1 MLRVAATVLAF
12 HTLLTIAKAWK
23 HVSESEFQ
31 STLNEGDGTI
41 VVAYINVRDNKSE
54 HLETEWSLATP
65 EAHIP
70 FVSVDCEANPAIC
83 ASHGVGS
90 TSTVKLYKQGEA
102 ISTYNGPRRASAIL
116 SWASRVQ
123 RPAVSEV
130 GPTELDD
137 FRKADETV
145 FLAYLDADDE
155 TSKAAFADV
164 AGRYCEEF
172 SFGMTTDADVLAAEG
187 VTAPIVKCYKPLDG
201 DTHEFTNP
209 TDTGALEKFVKE
221 ASRPVI
227 GELLPHNH
235 QRFLDRGWS
244 MVYVFAATEA
254 ERSEIRKELN
264 KVARN
269 QYESLTMVTVDP
281 LEFPLL
287 LAKLGLDPAV
297 LPAGAVHQLS
307 KDRIYPYPKG
317 RGWTSSELQS
327 WGLDVWQGRI
337 KPWTPPGVTTTYD
350 DLGGR
355 IKATQR
361 VSIRNNIPEVK
372 IRVGGRDEL

>member
-1 MLRVAATVLAF
+1 MFRVATIALAF
-12 HTLLTIAKAWK
+12 HALLTVAKAWS
-23 HVSESEFQ
+23 HLSESEFR
-31 STLNEGDGTI
+31 SMLNEGDGAI
-41 VVAYINVRDNKSE
+41 KSE
-54 HLETEWSLATP
+54 HLETEWSLANP
-65 EAHIP
+65 EAQLP
-70 FVSVDCEANPAIC
+70 FVSVDCEANPAVC
-83 ASHGVGS
+83 ATYGVDS
-90 TSTVKLYKQGEA
+90 TSTVRLFKQGEVIA
-102 ISTYNGPRRASAIL
+102 TYNGPRRASAII
-116 SWASRVQ
+116 SWASRVE
-123 RPAVSEV
+123 RPVVSEV
-130 GPTELDD
+130 SFTELED
-137 FRKADETV
+137 FKKADETI

-155 TSKAAFADV
+155 TSKSTFADV
-164 AGRYCEEF
+164 AGRYHEEF
-172 SFGMTTDADVLAAEG
+172 SFGITTDLDVHTAEG
-187 VTAPIVKCYKPLDG
+187 VTAPSVKCYKPLDG

-209 TDTGALEKFVKE
+209 TDIGALEKFVKE
-221 ASRPVI
+221 ASRPLI

-244 MVYVFAATEA
+244 MVYVFATTES

-264 KVARN
+264 KVARSY
-269 QYESLTMVTVDP
+269 YESLTMVTVDP
-281 LEFPLL
+281 LEFPSLP
-287 LAKLGLDPAV
+287 AKLGLDPAS

-337 KPWTPPGVTTTYD
+337 KPWTPPGVTTTYN

-361 VSIRNNIPEVK
+361 VSIRNNIPGVK